1 MKQFNNFFD
10 SDMNLY
16 QDIILDHYHHPRN
29 KGTIDQPDCSV
40 MTNNPLCGDKIEM
53 TVTFD
58 KDKIKEIKFSGEGCV
73 ISQASASM
81 LTDYAKNKSKQEL
94 KKLDSKFI
102 IKMLGIDLGVNRI
115 KCAVLPLEALQKLL
129 IK

>member
-1 MKQFNNFFD
+1 
-10 SDMNLY
+10 MNIY
-16 QDIILDHYHHPRN
+16 QDIILDHYHHPHN
-29 KGTIDQPDCSV
+29 KGKIDHPDNSV
-40 MTNNPLCGDKIEM
+40 LTNNPLCGDKIEM
-53 TVTFD
+53 TVILD
-58 KDKIKEIKFSGEGCV
+58 KNKIKEIKFSGEGCV

-129 IK
+129 V